1 MLQGQV
7 EMLLP
12 IAIGDYTDFFSSM
25 HHAKNCGTIFRG
37 PENPIP
43 ANWYADIGVHGMYTL
58 FRGNFG
64 KQRKYVLGL
73 LSLWTF
79 FFLFHIHNFQKNFRF
94 HIPIAYHGRAS
105 SIVISGTDIVRPRWD
120 NFPGSILHLQ
130 LQHVMR
136 SWMISTSSETLWFRS
151 KCIWLQNCWHPKNN
165 SGAMAYPEEALL
177 NCLSLHFWKL

>member
-1 MLQGQV
+1 MRRIVGPYSVDRRIQFQQIGMLILEFMACTPYSG
-7 EMLLP
+7 EIL
-12 IAIGDYTDFFSSM
+12 
-25 HHAKNCGTIFRG
+25 
-37 PENPIP
+37 ENRE
-43 ANWYADIGVHGMYTL
+43 NMFLV
-58 FRGNFG
+58 F
-64 KQRKYVLGL
+64 

-105 SIVISGTDIVRPRWD
+105 SVVISGTDIVRPRWD

-151 KCIWLQNCWHPKNN
+151 KCIWLQNYWHPKNN
-165 SGAMAYPEEALL
+165 SGGMANPVEALL